1 MAHSITIKLNKAANE
16 FQAGESVGFSV
27 RGGVQYYDHKTKAKE
42 WTNYSAVIFAKAEG
56 QINFYRSALTEGAIV
71 EIGGKSQK
79 VDVYEGGQN
88 GPSYTIELQDAWLGM
103 INNPNQQAP
112 AQGGFA
118 PQQQA
123 PQQGGFAP
131 QQQQSPQLGYFMSNG
146 QPCPPHVVQ
155 ALQMAQVQMW
165 QQGQMAPQQCMNIQG
180 WV

>member
-1 MAHSITIKLNKAANE
+1 MNKWIFTGNLGGDSELKYLPNGDAICE
-16 FQAGESVGFSV
+16 FSVGVKSGYGDKEKTVWAKCSLFGKRASGQLPQYLVKGAKVCIAGELAMDEWEKDGIKNKMLKVNVGDLDLI
-27 RGGVQYYDHKTKAKE
+27 GDKKE
-42 WTNYSAVIFAKAEG
+42 G
-56 QINFYRSALTEGAIV
+56 
-71 EIGGKSQK
+71 
-79 VDVYEGGQN
+79 
-88 GPSYTIELQDAWLGM
+88 
-103 INNPNQQAP
+103 QQAP
-112 AQGGFA
+112 QQQGGFA

-131 QQQQSPQLGYFMSNG
+131 QQQAPMPQLGYFMSNG